1 MTTDEITSMAQQAD
15 AMLTIR
21 ALPDNAELKGGAS
34 APSALSAVLG
44 AEVEK

>member
-21 ALPDNAELKGGAS
+21 VLPDNAKVS
-34 APSALSAVLG
+34 
-44 AEVEK
+44 

>member
-21 ALPDNAELKGGAS
+21 ALPDNAPLIGGDSPPNRAD
-34 APSALSAVLG
+34 G
-44 AEVEK
+44 

>member
-21 ALPDNAELKGGAS
+21 ALPDNA
-34 APSALSAVLG
+34 ALTG
-44 AEVEK
+44 AEHKD

>member
-21 ALPDNAELKGGAS
+21 ALPDNAELCGGTS
-34 APSALSAVLG
+34 ATNAVLNG
-44 AEVEK
+44 KT

>member
-21 ALPDNAELKGGAS
+21 ALPDNTADE
-34 APSALSAVLG
+34 PPP
-44 AEVEK
+44 